1 MLSQTYQ
8 RLSDDRDPGKPSLVG
23 HDRSSHPGPNPPN
36 ARPKILIDYIQ
47 SPYLHSY
54 EFQVI
59 TQNNDIMKRCHSK
72 VFTMLRGSLL
82 NCSNQKFSWGKYC
95 VRLRLQNG
103 RDFSSLLA
111 PAAPA
116 SLSQSRAIC
125 Y

>member
-1 MLSQTYQ
+1 MPLKSFYDT
-8 RLSDDRDPGKPSLVG
+8 S
-23 HDRSSHPGPNPPN
+23 
-36 ARPKILIDYIQ
+36 
-47 SPYLHSY
+47 
-54 EFQVI
+54 
-59 TQNNDIMKRCHSK
+59 
-72 VFTMLRGSLL
+72 GSLL

-116 SLSQSRAIC
+116 SLSRQSRAIC